1 MKGVKGGRGKGGR
14 GKEGRISWALGSC
27 HVGRHVTWIRK
38 FNITIADI
46 HSGARFPADC
56 TNRADVAAADPRN
69 APPVM
74 LLMLL
79 MLILSSGQG
88 SLELLEKW
96 PQGGKPMLDLLW
108 RQKGGRSDVSLII
121 SSDV

>member
-1 MKGVKGGRGKGGR
+1 MLAQLK
-14 GKEGRISWALGSC
+14 LP
-27 HVGRHVTWIRK
+27 
-38 FNITIADI
+38 ITSVRTRTAEADL
-46 HSGARFPADC
+46 C
-56 TNRADVAAADPRN
+56 N

-96 PQGGKPMLDLLW
+96 PQGGEPMLDLLW
-108 RQKGGRSDVSLII
+108 RQKGVGRTSR
-121 SSDV
+121 

>member
-1 MKGVKGGRGKGGR
+1 MGFSFKNLPYFLPGCLQFFTLK
-14 GKEGRISWALGSC
+14 KEVFEWQNVSWIT
-27 HVGRHVTWIRK
+27 RIRK

-79 MLILSSGQG
+79 MLILFSGQG

-108 RQKGGRSDVSLII
+108 RQKGVGRTSR
-121 SSDV
+121 